1 MSTVTGVSP
10 GALACL
16 VPPPLPRRL
25 TDPRPVIGVGTVVW
39 FAAAVV
45 ALIVGGPPAWVWAC
59 LTGGLL
65 GLTGLAMIHWQLSAT
80 RRGSRGAQ
88 RDLF

>member
-1 MSTVTGVSP
+1 MSTGTGTSP

-16 VPPPLPRRL
+16 VPSSLPRRL
-25 TDPRPVIGVGTVVW
+25 TDPRPVVGVGTVAW
-39 FAAAVV
+39 FAAMVAVLL
-45 ALIVGGPPAWVWAC
+45 AGGPPAWVWAC
-59 LTGGLL
+59 LTGGLI